1 MNNRP
6 SISGDNNS
14 FEEAVFGNNTVLG
27 SNCTFG
33 KGCTIGHNCI
43 IEDNVVLGD
52 NVFIAEN
59 CIIRSNVRIGDNSS
73 VGANCILGEW
83 LMDFYRDRQVHV
95 HELMIG
101 SDALIRSGTIIYGN
115 SKIGD
120 SFQTGHNVT
129 IREDSDIG
137 SHVSVGTNSDIQ
149 GTCKIGDYVRMHSN
163 VHIAQHAQIDSYVW
177 IFPYV
182 VLTNDPTPPSER
194 LLGVH
199 IHSFAVIA
207 TNATLLPGVE
217 IAEDSL
223 VAACANVNKDVK
235 QYQVV
240 GGNPAKPLTD
250 IRNLKNRFTG
260 EDVYPWRYHFD
271 RAMPW
276 ENIGYEE
283 WYNSLNIN

>member
-6 SISGDNNS
+6 SLMGDNNIIGD
-14 FEEAVFGNNTVLG
+14 VLFGNNTVIG
-27 SNCTFG
+27 SNCSIG
-33 KGCTIGHNCI
+33 KGCSIGHNSI

-52 NVFIAEN
+52 NTFIAEN
-59 CIIRSNVRIGDNSS
+59 CIIRSNVHIGNDSN

-83 LMDFYRDRQVHV
+83 LMDFFRDRQPHT
-95 HELMIG
+95 HELTIG
-101 SDALIRSGTIIYGN
+101 SDAIIRSGTIIYGG
-115 SKIGD
+115 SKIGG

-129 IREDSDIG
+129 IREDSEIG
-137 SHVSVGTNSDIQ
+137 EHVSIGTNSDIQ
-149 GTCKIGDYVRMHSN
+149 GICKIGDYVRMHSN

-177 IFPYV
+177 LFPYV

-199 IHSFAVIA
+199 IHSFAVVA

-217 IAEDSL
+217 IAGDSL
-223 VAACANVNKDVK
+223 VAAGATVKKNVK

-240 GGNPAKPLTD
+240 AGNPAKSVID
-250 IRNLKNRFTG
+250 IRELKNRFTG

-283 WYNSLNIN
+283 WYNSLDLK